1 MKKLLCSLLLVA
13 GGLATGA
20 AAAGDELD
28 VPVMMWSDGD
38 LDTCSLGAVTGL
50 DPNGDNFLAV
60 RAGPGTGHRMLDKI
74 HTDDEVWIFDE
85 NNGWF
90 GVAYGAPN
98 ISCSP
103 IRGNRPYDGPG
114 STGWVFGKYV
124 KIIAG

>member
-1 MKKLLCSLLLVA
+1 MKKLLCGLL
-13 GGLATGA
+13 LATGA
-20 AAAGDELD
+20 LAAGFAVAGDELD

-90 GVAYGAPN
+90 GVAYGSPN

>member
-1 MKKLLCSLLLVA
+1 MKKSLLGTLLVTCGIMLTPA
-13 GGLATGA
+13 LAA
-20 AAAGDELD
+20 ELD
-28 VPVMMWSDGD
+28 VPVMMWADED
-38 LDTCSLGAVTGL
+38 LDVCSLGAVRGL

-74 HTDDEVWIFDE
+74 HTDDHVWIFDE

-90 GVAYGAPN
+90 GVAYGSQD

-103 IRGNRPYDGPG
+103 IPADRPYDGPG
-114 STGWVFGKYV
+114 RKGWVFGKYV